1 MECQPSSS
9 SAKGSSW
16 EYISVGWNACLGEK
30 RNCETFVEMV
40 LVMLVVESEVSDWVG
55 GSDFTQD
62 MHCDPELAE
71 DGGLG
76 AGDVRP

>member
-1 MECQPSSS
+1 
-9 SAKGSSW
+9 
-16 EYISVGWNACLGEK
+16 
-30 RNCETFVEMV
+30 MV

-71 DGGLG
+71 EGGLG